1 MPTVGMHIGA
11 STTKLMLVIIPGE
24 QRQAVQVEGEPLEEV
39 DTFKYLG
46 LMLIVN
52 DQGTKEIR
60 SRINLARSAFS
71 RLQPCLWSW
80 WEI

>member
-1 MPTVGMHIGA
+1 MPTVGMLINA
-11 STTKLMLVIIPGE
+11 STTKVMLAIIPGE
-24 QRQAVQVEGEPLEEV
+24 QRQAVQVDSEPLEEV

-46 LMLIVN
+46 LMLILNV
-52 DQGTKEIR
+52 QGTKEIR
-60 SRINLARSAFS
+60 SKINLARSAFS